1 MGFRALFYKVLK
13 PQIEWLISNLN
24 QSAYSAVCIIG
35 GNMKTLT
42 LSRSNYI
49 KDIKLLT
56 VVWTI
61 FLLAVNQIAYGAGSP
76 AQPSM
81 TASEKREKANVY
93 FNEGEQLQEMK
104 KYKEAS
110 RKYEKAVKID
120 DKYAEAWSNLGYTY
134 RKQGKF
140 DWAVHTYKK
149 AIKLKPD
156 LAEAH
161 EYLGEAYAEMGKF
174 DRAEKELQI
183 LRELGSDEAD
193 ELEEFIAKM
202 KAKNN

>member
-1 MGFRALFYKVLK
+1 
-13 PQIEWLISNLN
+13 
-24 QSAYSAVCIIG
+24 
-35 GNMKTLT
+35 MKTLT
-42 LSRSNYI
+42 IGRSKYLNAI
-49 KDIKLLT
+49 PVLT
-56 VVWTI
+56 VLFIILFITM
-61 FLLAVNQIAYGAGSP
+61 NQMAYGAGSP

-81 TASEKREKANVY
+81 TDAEKREKANVY
-93 FNEGEQLQEMK
+93 FKEGEQLQEMK

-174 DRAEKELQI
+174 NKAEKELQI
-183 LRELGSDEAD
+183 LRDLGSDEAY
-193 ELEEFIAKM
+193 ELEEFIEKM
-202 KAKNN
+202 KAKNS